1 MVLERYLSP
10 ILASVL
16 GHYVKDL
23 HSEQLRVGLWNGL
36 VRLENVELRLEVRMS
51 QYS

>member
-10 ILASVL
+10 ILASFL

-23 HSEQLRVGLWNGL
+23 HSEQLRVGLWNGI
-36 VRLENVELRLEVRMS
+36 VRLENVELRLEVRHVV
-51 QYS
+51 